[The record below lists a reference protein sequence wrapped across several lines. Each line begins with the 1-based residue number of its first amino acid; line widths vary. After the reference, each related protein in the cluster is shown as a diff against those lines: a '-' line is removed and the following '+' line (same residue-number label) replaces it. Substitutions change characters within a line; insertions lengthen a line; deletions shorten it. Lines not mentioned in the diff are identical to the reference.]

1 MNLMNPSVF
10 QAAAA
15 GLSRTLEGLIGA
27 HQAASLPKTR
37 PFCPHRQRADKAS
50 AHLLGQLLEQAEAPT
65 SAQLAAVATQL
76 CDLTWNWLDRISP
89 NCRRDQ
95 LQAEATL
102 KRALARLSPESF
114 CHSVRVAHLAAR
126 FVVELGLDVVDGP
139 FYREMRLA
147 GILHDIGKLC
157 LPLAILE
164 KPGRLT
170 NAEYTIVQ
178 LHPILGERMLRE
190 AGLSHLAPAVRSH
203 HERWDGRGYPDHK
216 PAGSTPLAA
225 RIIALADSY
234 DAMTG
239 LRPYRKPATR
249 AQAVAELRAGAG
261 TQFDP
266 ELVERFVAMILAD

>member
-10 QAAAA
+10 QAAAT
-15 GLSRTLEGLIGA
+15 GLSRTLGTMIGA
-27 HQAASLPKTR
+27 HKVASLPKTR
-37 PFCPHRQRADKAS
+37 PHCLHRARADKSS
-50 AHLLGQLLEQAEAPT
+50 AYLLRELPETPTAAQLETVAGQL
-65 SAQLAAVATQL
+65 
-76 CDLTWNWLDRISP
+76 CGLTWNWLERMSP
-89 NCRRDQ
+89 NCRRDK

-114 CHSVRVAHLAAR
+114 CHSVRVAHLASK
-126 FVVELGLDVVDGP
+126 FVVELGLDRVDGALHQ
-139 FYREMRLA
+139 EMRLA

-157 LPLAILE
+157 LPLEILE

-170 NAEYTIVQ
+170 NSEYTIVQ
-178 LHPILGERMLRE
+178 LHPVLGEMLLRD
-190 AGLSHLAPAVRSH
+190 AGLHGLAPAVRSH

-249 AQAVAELRAGAG
+249 LEAVGELRAGAG
-261 TQFDP
+261 GQFDP

>member
-10 QAAAA
+10 QAAAT
-15 GLSRTLEGLIGA
+15 GLSRTLECLIGV
-27 HQAASLPKTR
+27 HQAPSLPKTR
-37 PFCPHRQRADKAS
+37 PFCPHRERANKAS
-50 AHLLGQLLEQAEAPT
+50 TYLLGELMAQSEAPT
-65 SAQLAAVATQL
+65 ADQLGAAATQL
-76 CDLTWNWLDRISP
+76 CGLTWTWLERISP
-89 NCRRDQ
+89 NCRRDK

-139 FYREMRLA
+139 FYQEMRLA

-157 LPLAILE
+157 LPLEILE
-164 KPGRLT
+164 KPGKLT
-170 NAEYTIVQ
+170 KAEYTVVQ
-178 LHPILGERMLRE
+178 LHPVLGEMLLRD

-239 LRPYRKPATR
+239 LRPSTR
-249 AQAVAELRAGAG
+249 QQAVAELRAGAG

-266 ELVERFVAMILAD
+266 ELVERFVAMIMAE

>member
-1 MNLMNPSVF
+1 MGNVIDTFDPYTH
-10 QAAAA
+10 
-15 GLSRTLEGLIGA
+15 GHSRRV
-27 HQAASLPKTR
+27 ASY
-37 PFCPHRQRADKAS
+37 
-50 AHLLGQLLEQAEAPT
+50 
-65 SAQLAAVATQL
+65 AVALGTELELMQNEL
-76 CDLTWNWLDRISP
+76 DLLW
-89 NCRRDQ
+89 
-95 LQAEATL
+95 
-102 KRALARLSPESF
+102 
-114 CHSVRVAHLAAR
+114 V
-126 FVVELGLDVVDGP
+126 
-139 FYREMRLA
+139 A

-157 LPLAILE
+157 LPLEILE

-170 NAEYTIVQ
+170 NAEYTVVQ
-178 LHPILGERMLRE
+178 LHPVLGEMLLRD

-249 AQAVAELRAGAG
+249 LEAVAELRTGAG
-261 TQFDP
+261 GQFDP